1 MSLLEVRDLVVRYGA
16 YTAVDHVS
24 FGVDA
29 GEIVAIIGPN
39 GAGKTT
45 CFNAI
50 NGQLR
55 PASGSVLLD
64 GREITG
70 AGPERLF
77 RLGVGRTF
85 QVTATVPSMTVRENV
100 QMALASRRRRAWSA
114 WRPLRD
120 LFRGEADALLAAAG
134 MEKLAESPC
143 GVLAYG
149 DLKRLELAIALANE
163 PRILLMDEP
172 TAGMAPGE
180 RHALMALA
188 ASLAKGLN
196 VGILF
201 TEHDTDIVFG
211 HAARVVV
218 MNRGRCIASGTPQQI
233 RADAEVRAL
242 YLGEPA
248 HA

>member
-1 MSLLEVRDLVVRYGA
+1 MRLLDVRGLVVRYGA
-16 YTAVDHVS
+16 YTAVDGVS

-55 PASGSVLLD
+55 PASGSVTLD
-64 GREITG
+64 GRELTG
-70 AGPERLF
+70 ARPEALF

-114 WRPLRD
+114 WQPLRE
-120 LFRGEADALLAAAG
+120 LSRTEADALLAAVG
-134 MEKLAESPC
+134 MKRLAESPC

-188 ASLAKGLN
+188 ASLAKSRN

-218 MNRGRCIASGTPQQI
+218 MNRGRCIATGTPQEV
-233 RADAEVRAL
+233 RGNSEVRAL

>member
-1 MSLLEVRDLVVRYGA
+1 MNLLEVDGLVVRYGA
-16 YTAVDHVS
+16 YTAVAGVS
-24 FGVDA
+24 FSVA
-29 GEIVAIIGPN
+29 QGEIVAIIGPN

-50 NGQLR
+50 NGQRR
-55 PASGSVLLD
+55 PDAGRGRLEGRDIVGS
-64 GREITG
+64 T
-70 AGPERLF
+70 PERLF
-77 RLGVGRTF
+77 RRGVARTF

-100 QMALASRRRRAWSA
+100 QMALAVHRRRAWTL
-114 WRPLRD
+114 WPPLRQ
-120 LFRGEADALLAAAG
+120 LYRAEADGLLSAVG
-134 MEKLAESPC
+134 MEAHAEEPC

-180 RHALMALA
+180 RSALMALA
-188 ASLAKGLN
+188 ASLARERG

-201 TEHDTDIVFG
+201 TEHDMDIVFG
-211 HAARVVV
+211 HAGRVVV
-218 MNRGRCIASGTPQQI
+218 LNRGQCVASGTPEAI
-233 RADAEVRAL
+233 RADARVQEI
-242 YLGEPA
+242 YLGGGA

>member
-1 MSLLEVRDLVVRYGA
+1 MNLLEVDGLVVRYGA
-16 YTAVDHVS
+16 YTAVAGVS
-24 FGVDA
+24 FSVA
-29 GEIVAIIGPN
+29 QGEIVAIIGPN

-50 NGQLR
+50 NGQRR
-55 PASGSVLLD
+55 PDAGRVRLEGRDIVGS
-64 GREITG
+64 T
-70 AGPERLF
+70 PERLF
-77 RLGVGRTF
+77 RRGVARTF

-100 QMALASRRRRAWSA
+100 QMALAVHRRRAWA
-114 WRPLRD
+114 LWPPLRQ
-120 LFRGEADALLAAAG
+120 LYRAEADGLLSAVG
-134 MEKLAESPC
+134 MEAHAEEPC

-180 RHALMALA
+180 RSALMALA
-188 ASLAKGLN
+188 ASLARERG

-201 TEHDTDIVFG
+201 TEHDMDIVFG
-211 HAARVVV
+211 HAGRVVV
-218 MNRGRCIASGTPQQI
+218 LNRGQCVASGAPEAI
-233 RADAEVRAL
+233 RADARVQEI
-242 YLGEPA
+242 YLGGGA

>member
-16 YTAVDHVS
+16 FTAVDGAG

-64 GREITG
+64 GREI
-70 AGPERLF
+70 AGSTPERLF

-100 QMALASRRRRAWSA
+100 QIALASHAGRAWSA
-114 WRPLRD
+114 RSRLREI
-120 LFRGEADALLAAAG
+120 FRAESDALLAAVG

-188 ASLAKGLN
+188 GALAKGRN

-218 MNRGRCIASGTPQQI
+218 MNRGRCIATGTPQEI
-233 RADAEVRAL
+233 RAHAEVRSL

>member
-16 YTAVDHVS
+16 YTAVDRAS
-24 FGVDA
+24 FAVDA

-64 GREITG
+64 GREISG

-100 QMALASRRRRAWSA
+100 QMALASHHGHAWSA
-114 WRPLRD
+114 RMRLRD
-120 LFRGEADALLAAAG
+120 LYRVDADALLAAAG
-134 MEKLAESPC
+134 MKKLADSPC

-188 ASLAKGLN
+188 ASLAKDRN

-218 MNRGRCIASGTPQQI
+218 MNRGRCIATGTPQEI
-233 RADAEVRAL
+233 RFHSEVRAL

>member
-1 MSLLEVRDLVVRYGA
+1 MKLLEVRNLVVRYGA
-16 YTAVDHVS
+16 YTAVDGVS

-55 PASGSVLLD
+55 PASGNVLLG
-64 GREITG
+64 GREVG
-70 AGPERLF
+70 GSAPEQLF

-100 QMALASRRRRAWSA
+100 QMALASRRGRAWSA

-120 LFRGEADALLAAAG
+120 LFRAEADALLAAVG
-134 MEKLAESPC
+134 MERLAESPC

-188 ASLAKGLN
+188 ASLAKSRN

-218 MNRGRCIASGTPQQI
+218 MNRGRCIAAGTPLDV
-233 RADAEVRAL
+233 RADPEVRAL

>member
-100 QMALASRRRRAWSA
+100 QMTLASHRGWAWSA
-114 WRPLRD
+114 RRALRD